1 MGGGSWELGLG
12 LAAAAGEGRSCAR
25 GACVSTMKAEESMS
39 DQLTGMPWLLSAEP
53 HRPGAIS
60 RHLRPS
66 ARSSVLT
73 CSGPGSGSGLG
84 SGSRLASGLVFVF
97 V

>member
-1 MGGGSWELGLG
+1 LGEERG
-12 LAAAAGEGRSCAR
+12 RAPNPQPPGEGQSCAR
-25 GACVSTMKAEESMS
+25 ATCVSTMKAEESMS

-66 ARSSVLT
+66 ARSRVLT
-73 CSGPGSGSGLG
+73 WAG
-84 SGSRLASGLVFVF
+84 
-97 V
+97 